1 MGRGA
6 ARRAQPAG
14 LPDPRCLGSAAA
26 VDGAPGTPARLAPQ
40 PLAAA
45 DVPVVGAP
53 HARGARHS
61 LFRAEPP
68 RGCRQRLIRMSN
80 VLLVTNIFPPDIGG
94 PAPFLDPPAPPRAA
108 RRHRL
113 TAVGSSPGRP

>member
-14 LPDPRCLGSAAA
+14 LPDPRCLGSAPA

-94 PAPFLDPPAPPRAA
+94 PPPFIDRPRHSLARPRPPRTG
-108 RRHRL
+108 L
-113 TAVGSSPGRP
+113 CP

>member
-14 LPDPRCLGSAAA
+14 LPDPRCLGSAPA

-68 RGCRQRLIRMSN
+68 RGCRQRLIPMAN
-80 VLLVTNIFPPDIGG
+80 VLAVTNIFPPDIGG
-94 PAPFLDPPAPPRAA
+94 PATVIDRLRRLLA
-108 RRHRL
+108 RRGHPL
-113 TAVGSSPGRP
+113 TGVF